1 MVTLLTTLI
10 YLYSSYFLSDVYQYQ
25 VECGESAQWVNGKKL
40 CSMFSNTAFLSLHNE
55 PDYNQYTVFGLKVQN
70 IATDTIQANPADMYV
85 TRVYSN
91 GNTDSVAVLNPEIL
105 IQQADKEITQSQKE
119 ITHITGAEN
128 TENAAVN
135 IVRSIPGAY
144 SINTNTSMSN
154 IVYQEKLNA
163 LQKKMQNATNQKAY
177 WEAVAFRANTIYP
190 MNYVENNIYFETNHC
205 MKAILHVKLNTGTF
219 DFLIIQ
225 EKL

>member
-1 MVTLLTTLI
+1 MATLFSTLI
-10 YLYSSYFLSDVYQYQ
+10 FLYSSCFLADVYQYQ
-25 VECGESAQWVNGKKL
+25 VECGESAQWVNGKKM
-40 CSMFSNTAFLSLHNE
+40 CSVFSNTVFLSLHNE
-55 PDYNQYTVFGLKVQN
+55 PNYNQYAVFELKVQN

-91 GNTDSVAVLNPEIL
+91 GSTDSVSILNPEML
-105 IQQADKEITQSQKE
+105 IQQANKEIILCQKE

-144 SINTNTSMSN
+144 NVNTNTSISN
-154 IVYQEKLNA
+154 MIYQDKLNA
-163 LQKKMQNATNQKAY
+163 AQKKLQNASDQKAF
-177 WEAVAFRANTIYP
+177 WESQAFRANTIYP
-190 MNYVENNIYFETNHC
+190 MSYVENDIYFETNNC

-219 DFLIIQ
+219 DFLIVQ